1 MSHKAK
7 TTSILCMTNHFLRLA
22 RPQRLQKSVE
32 SSKQVLPKLFL
43 IKSEKNTK
51 ILLHSHFMNKRLTK
65 INPSCIKEM
74 SFHKKY
80 FVIYTQKRKYNNKSS
95 QEKHNRQQIIS
106 FIRSLAL
113 VLRTRTCT
121 NRTKTFLSCYLIMW
135 IMFFFYFW
143 CKNGVW
149 VGKEHKIMTRK
160 RTKRYQIRK
169 WRASSKACL
178 RLSILVYQQSIWRFP
193 GK

>member
-1 MSHKAK
+1 MYDQPFLPSHPPF
-7 TTSILCMTNHFLRLA
+7 SS
-22 RPQRLQKSVE
+22 PQRLQKSVE

-95 QEKHNRQQIIS
+95 QEQHNRQQIIS
-106 FIRSLAL
+106 FIRSLSSFYVQGLA
-113 VLRTRTCT
+113 RTEQ
-121 NRTKTFLSCYLIMW
+121 KPSYLA
-135 IMFFFYFW
+135 
-143 CKNGVW
+143 
-149 VGKEHKIMTRK
+149 T
-160 RTKRYQIRK
+160 
-169 WRASSKACL
+169 
-178 RLSILVYQQSIWRFP
+178 
-193 GK
+193 